1 MIMLNK
7 LKKIFFVMI
16 IFMIGLSFVMASEDS
31 NKEKNLVNIYL
42 FYSDTC
48 PHCAKEEELLDEI
61 MDKYDNVRLYK
72 YEIGDE
78 DNSKLLDE
86 VASLYDTTVSG
97 VPFTVIGDK
106 IYKGFSYENSKVKF
120 MGTVDY
126 YSNYG
131 YVDRVG
137 KYIGGIELPSYQIND
152 DDVEITDY
160 IDDYANYR
168 IEVPLLGV
176 VETKN
181 LTLPVISI
189 LIGLVDGFNPC
200 AMWVLLFL
208 ISMLIGM
215 KDKKKMIILGT
226 TFLLSSALVYLL
238 FMLAWLNVATLLL
251 KVNFVRIL
259 IGIIALVG
267 AIFNL
272 VGYFRHRK
280 DNGCD
285 VIDDKKRNRIFERIK
300 KFTHE
305 KNFFLAILGVI
316 LLAVSVN
323 IVELAC
329 SAGLPVMFTQ
339 ILSMNNLTITQE
351 ILYIALYMLFFL
363 IDDLVVFFI
372 AVRTMQVTGV
382 STKYGKISKLVGGIL
397 LLLIGILLIFKPEWL
412 MFNF

>member
-1 MIMLNK
+1 MLNK

-16 IFMIGLSFVMASEDS
+16 IFMTGLSLVMASEND

-48 PHCAKEEELLDEI
+48 PHCAKEKELLDEI
-61 MDKYDNVRLYK
+61 VDKYDNVRLYK

-106 IYKGFSYENSKVKF
+106 VYKGFSYENSKVKF

-137 KYIGGIELPSYQIND
+137 EYIGGIELPSYQIND
-152 DDVEITDY
+152 DDVEITNY

-226 TFLLSSALVYLL
+226 TFLVSSALVYLL

-363 IDDLVVFFI
+363 IDDLVIFFI
-372 AVRTMQVTGV
+372 AVRTMQITGI

>member
-1 MIMLNK
+1 MLNK

-16 IFMIGLSFVMASEDS
+16 IFMTGLSFVMASGDS

-137 KYIGGIELPSYQIND
+137 KYIGGIELPSYQVDD

-215 KDKKKMIILGT
+215 KDKKKMVILGT

-339 ILSMNNLTITQE
+339 ILSMNNLTVIQE

>member
-16 IFMIGLSFVMASEDS
+16 IFMTGLSFVMASEND

-137 KYIGGIELPSYQIND
+137 KYIGGIELPSYQVDD

-226 TFLLSSALVYLL
+226 TFLVSSALVYLL

-339 ILSMNNLTITQE
+339 ILSMNNLTIIQE

-363 IDDLVVFFI
+363 IDDLVIFFI
-372 AVRTMQVTGV
+372 AVRTMQITGV
-382 STKYGKISKLVGGIL
+382 STKYGKISKLIGGIL